1 MLNRKWLG
9 LLAVLVTF
17 GLLAAACGSDSSPDA
32 VADAPADAP
41 ADDVELTQDG
51 GILAAV
57 QARGTLNCGVS
68 GVSVGFSETAPDGT
82 ISGLDADYC
91 RVVAAAV
98 LGDANAVEF
107 IALTAAERFTAVLTG
122 DVDVLM
128 RNSTWTQSRDTEVGM
143 DFGPTTY
150 FDGQQLMGRASDGF
164 TTASGVAD
172 VDGTVIC
179 TNAGT
184 TTETN
189 ISEQAGQLGIDI
201 TLNTFEDFDQVTQ
214 AYIDGVC
221 DIITT
226 DGSGLVGRKAVQEPA
241 DQDWVIFPAT
251 PISKEPLGPVYA
263 QNDSAWSDAVNWA
276 VYATFIADE
285 NNVGMDD
292 VDDAL
297 VGENLEM
304 VRLLGGEGELQTIM
318 GLSADA
324 FYNVISQVGNY
335 DEIFSRSLVPLGL
348 TREGSANANWLDGGL
363 IYPPPAR

>member
-32 VADAPADAP
+32 VADAP

-184 TTETN
+184 TTETK
-189 ISEQAGQLGIDI
+189 
-201 TLNTFEDFDQVTQ
+201 VTQ

>member
-1 MLNRKWLG
+1 M
-9 LLAVLVTF
+9 
-17 GLLAAACGSDSSPDA
+17 
-32 VADAPADAP
+32 
-41 ADDVELTQDG
+41 
-51 GILAAV
+51 
-57 QARGTLNCGVS
+57 
-68 GVSVGFSETAPDGT
+68 
-82 ISGLDADYC
+82 
-91 RVVAAAV
+91 
-98 LGDANAVEF
+98 
-107 IALTAAERFTAVLTG
+107 
-122 DVDVLM
+122 
-128 RNSTWTQSRDTEVGM
+128 
-143 DFGPTTY
+143 
-150 FDGQQLMGRASDGF
+150 
-164 TTASGVAD
+164 
-172 VDGTVIC
+172 
-179 TNAGT
+179 
-184 TTETN
+184 
-189 ISEQAGQLGIDI
+189 EQAAQLGIDI